1 MKMKVVKL
9 MFKLLLV
16 VVIAVGGM
24 QQTMA
29 RQAYMD
35 AYNTTFNTN
44 ATCDVCHVNPA
55 GGGSLNQYGSQ
66 FQFQPNYNTDPVSAL
81 NNIGS
86 ATAAPAATATIMVTA
101 TATTM
106 VTPTATTSVTATPA
120 VTPTPI
126 ATATPTE
133 MPTTVIETPTEIPP
147 TTMPTA
153 TKTTPGFELAVFI
166 IGLLAGCVLLKQQ
179 HNK

>member
-1 MKMKVVKL
+1 MIVKSVKL
-9 MFKLLLV
+9 MFELFLL

-24 QQTMA
+24 QQA
-29 RQAYMD
+29 IALPAYMD
-35 AYNTTFNTN
+35 AYNTTFNN

-55 GGGSLNQYGSQ
+55 GGGPLNSYGKQ
-66 FQFQPNYNTDPVSAL
+66 FQAQPDHVTHPATAL
-81 NNIGS
+81 DNIGP
-86 ATAAPAATATIMVTA
+86 T
-101 TATTM
+101 TATTT
-106 VTPTATTSVTATPA
+106 VTPTATTMVTATPA

-133 MPTTVIETPTEIPP
+133 MPTTIIETPTEVPP

-153 TKTTPGFELAVFI
+153 TQTTPGFEQVFFI
-166 IGLLAGCVLLKQQ
+166 IGLLAGYVLLKQ